1 MFFSLLIV
9 TLLVA
14 ILVSYLVAR
23 AFDKP
28 ITAILERIVGSEMA
42 GAWAKYMK
50 FAIFV
55 VGISGGVRIY
65 DLEGY
70 LQQPMVKTPEGLMPS
85 MPQTTLT
92 PERWVL
98 EVYRT
103 IIETLQA
110 LAWLLLLFFLF
121 AMIAYVIVRIWGHR
135 TDNRQGDASSPDAN
149 VSSNKKEL
157 P

>member
-1 MFFSLLIV
+1 MFFALLIV

-14 ILVSYLVAR
+14 ALVSYLVAR

-28 ITAILERIVGSEMA
+28 ILTILERIVGPDMA

-50 FAIFV
+50 FAIYV

-65 DLEGY
+65 ELERYLPQPDTKLPDGMVEHGY
-70 LQQPMVKTPEGLMPS
+70 QL
-85 MPQTTLT
+85 TLT

-103 IIETLQA
+103 VIETLQA
-110 LAWLLLLFFLF
+110 LAWMLLIFFLF
-121 AMIAYVIVRIWGHR
+121 ALVAYVIVRIWGGR
-135 TDNRQGDASSPDAN
+135 RNKSDQSQTD
-149 VSSNKKEL
+149 
-157 P
+157 

>member
-1 MFFSLLIV
+1 MFFALLIV

-14 ILVSYLVAR
+14 AMVSYLVAR

-28 ITAILERIVGSEMA
+28 ILTILERIVGPEMA

-50 FAIFV
+50 FAIYV

-65 DLEGY
+65 ELERYLPQPETKLPGGGVDAGY
-70 LQQPMVKTPEGLMPS
+70 QL
-85 MPQTTLT
+85 TLT

-103 IIETLQA
+103 VIETLQA
-110 LAWLLLLFFLF
+110 LAWMLLIFFLF
-121 AMIAYVIVRIWGHR
+121 ALVAYVIVRIWGGR
-135 TDNRQGDASSPDAN
+135 
-149 VSSNKKEL
+149 KKEGGE
-157 P
+157 